1 MERRQ
6 VIDLPPVK
14 AVVTEHRVVA
24 RRCACG
30 TVTPAAAPAWVRA
43 PVQYGP
49 VLSGIAAYLWHGQF
63 CPGTGP
69 ARQ

>member
-14 AVVTEHRVVA
+14 AVITEHWLMT
-24 RRCACG
+24 RRCACR
-30 TVTPAAAPAWVRA
+30 TVTRAAAPAWANA

-49 VLSGIAAYLWHGQF
+49 VMSGIGTYLWHGQF
-63 CPGTGP
+63 LSRNRTC
-69 ARQ
+69 